1 VAAAAGW
8 VDGDGDGRCGVDGVE
23 LGAIVCLA
31 PKDFLSGRLLSTRSF
46 FPPKQQNITPNI
58 IFLSYRQTHINIQLF
73 CLSIN
78 SVSTGA
84 FNFPPSP
91 RRSDLSVSISISAAA
106 IVSRNHRGVPIIT
119 KPVLAIMSSASAND
133 ASSVNIDSMSIDQ
146 LNSVKQQQEARLE
159 HFTAQYQQLRAVSAR
174 LSTARASLSS
184 MPSNGSGDGREI
196 MIPLTESLYA
206 PGKIVDPNKVL
217 VELGAG
223 FFVEKNTKDAIK
235 VLERKGKLV
244 DANSENVMAALEA
257 SSRNVQAVQ
266 QAMQGKILEI
276 QARQQGMAYKNS
288 QMEGKQ

>member
-1 VAAAAGW
+1 
-8 VDGDGDGRCGVDGVE
+8 
-23 LGAIVCLA
+23 
-31 PKDFLSGRLLSTRSF
+31 
-46 FPPKQQNITPNI
+46 
-58 IFLSYRQTHINIQLF
+58 
-73 CLSIN
+73 
-78 SVSTGA
+78 
-84 FNFPPSP
+84 
-91 RRSDLSVSISISAAA
+91 
-106 IVSRNHRGVPIIT
+106 
-119 KPVLAIMSSASAND
+119 MSSANAAD
-133 ASSVNIDSMSIDQ
+133 AGSSGINIDSMSIDQ

-174 LSTARASLSS
+174 LSSARASLSS
-184 MPSNGSGDGREI
+184 MPSNNGSSGDGREI

-223 FFVEKNTKDAIK
+223 FFVEKSTKDAIK

-244 DANSENVMAALEA
+244 DANSDNVMAALEA

-288 QMEGKQ
+288 QTTMEGRQ

>member
-1 VAAAAGW
+1 MVW
-8 VDGDGDGRCGVDGVE
+8 S

>member
-1 VAAAAGW
+1 
-8 VDGDGDGRCGVDGVE
+8 
-23 LGAIVCLA
+23 
-31 PKDFLSGRLLSTRSF
+31 
-46 FPPKQQNITPNI
+46 
-58 IFLSYRQTHINIQLF
+58 
-73 CLSIN
+73 
-78 SVSTGA
+78 
-84 FNFPPSP
+84 
-91 RRSDLSVSISISAAA
+91 
-106 IVSRNHRGVPIIT
+106 
-119 KPVLAIMSSASAND
+119 MSSANAAD
-133 ASSVNIDSMSIDQ
+133 AGSSGINIDSMSIDQ

-174 LSTARASLSS
+174 LSSARASLSS
-184 MPSNGSGDGREI
+184 MPSNNGSGDGREI

-223 FFVEKNTKDAIK
+223 FFVEKSTKDAIK

-244 DANSENVMAALEA
+244 DANSDNVMAALEA

-288 QMEGKQ
+288 QSMEGKQ